1 MSACPSS
8 SMVPLP
14 LDAAVDDRDVV
25 TMVAPMPGF
34 ETCRK
39 FVVAMNPDLAPF
51 TALSGLDESKP
62 AFLAV
67 DPRLVLHGYEA
78 ALDDTARRQLGAAP
92 GDTLLWLALV
102 RATGDQALVNLRAP
116 IVINPQQMR
125 GVQLVP
131 PDSPY
136 STDHPLFLD

>member
-1 MSACPSS
+1 M
-8 SMVPLP
+8 PLP
-14 LDAAVDDRDVV
+14 GDVPVDIRDVV

-34 ETCRK
+34 EACRQ
-39 FVVAMNPDLAPF
+39 FVVAVNPELAPF

-67 DPRLVLHGYEA
+67 DPRLVLHGYDA
-78 ALDDTARRQLGAAP
+78 SLDETARRQLGAAP
-92 GDTLLWLALV
+92 DDALLWLALV
-102 RATGDQALVNLRAP
+102 RAAGDQTLVNLRAP

>member
-1 MSACPSS
+1 MSAYPSVAAAS
-8 SMVPLP
+8 LP
-14 LDAAVDDRDVV
+14 GPVTVDAGAVV

-34 ETCRK
+34 ESCRK
-39 FVVAMNPDLAPF
+39 FVVAVNPDLAPF
-51 TALSGLDESKP
+51 TALSGVDESTP

-67 DPRLVLHGYEA
+67 DPRLVLHGYDTP
-78 ALDDTARRQLGAAP
+78 LDDTVRHQLGAAP

-102 RATGDQALVNLRAP
+102 RATGDRALVNLRAP

-136 STDHPLFLD
+136 STDHPLCLD

>member
-1 MSACPSS
+1 MSASS
-8 SMVPLP
+8 SA
-14 LDAAVDDRDVV
+14 AAVSLQTDRAIDARDVV

-34 ETCRK
+34 EACRQ

-67 DPRLVLHGYEA
+67 DPRLVLHGYETS
-78 ALDDTARRQLGAAP
+78 LDDTARRQLGAEP

-102 RATGDQALVNLRAP
+102 RAAGDQALVNLRAP